1 MRRRKNTSNGT
12 NNACL
17 LEIAP
22 DGTLTFLW
30 DDGLGSLLHLGEGS
44 LQRASHIEPQGTEW
58 VADLSPVG
66 GPTLGTFPIRNDAL
80 IAERG
85 WLQQHGFGRSV
96 SSQTQNERPDTKG
109 HETG

>member
-22 DGTLTFLW
+22 DGTLQFLW
-30 DDGLGSLLHLGEGS
+30 DDALAPLMEQGES
-44 LQRASHIEPQGTEW
+44 TLCRASHVEPQGTEW
-58 VADLSPVG
+58 VADLSPSG
-66 GPTLGTFPIRNDAL
+66 GPALGTFPLRNDAL
-80 IAERG
+80 IAERD

-96 SSQTQNERPDTKG
+96 SSPSQNTRPDTKG
-109 HETG
+109 QKTR